1 MEENEEG
8 RGYKMKSVEELG
20 ISPTP
25 WKNIGVDNNPFGF
38 VRITDKDGFFVADV
52 DGESDENEYA
62 NAHLIA
68 AAPKLYEELRQEMER
83 RYCVK
88 CKHSVWTKRGGIE
101 IMTGCDGK
109 GACPKPSWKKVL
121 AEASEEVVC

>member
-1 MEENEEG
+1 
-8 RGYKMKSVEELG
+8 MKPIEDLG
-20 ISPTP
+20 ISPAP
-25 WKNIGVDNNPFGF
+25 WKNHGVEYPFGF
-38 VRITDKDGFFVADV
+38 VRIRDKNGFFVADV
-52 DGESDENEYA
+52 EGESDGNA
-62 NAHLIA
+62 NANGNIIA

-101 IMTGCDGK
+101 IMTVCDGK

-121 AEASEEVVC
+121 AEASVERKEVADEAR